1 MKKKI
6 IVALSIITVLIAAA
20 FITLKIMTK
29 NAERNV
35 ATEKAINLTATEL
48 ASIYKNYE
56 DSANKLY
63 LNKTIQLTGIISTIS
78 ENQNS
83 QMDAIIMTSDSLP
96 AINCTIDVLYKII
109 NAADTITLKGICTG
123 ILSNI
128 NLINCIVVE
137 SKKYT
142 GIILSPKKD
151 TIKTQKIDTV
161 KNQSIEIPTLYKTSK
176 AQITF
181 DGGAGLSDIKATNNQ
196 VEATITNNGQLKFK
210 LALLAFTFSDALMQ
224 QHFNEE
230 YVESKKFP
238 TATFVGTINNITE
251 INFTKNGNYKAEI
264 SGTLTLHG
272 VSKPIKT
279 IGTIIVNNQK
289 ISAQSSFSINMKD
302 YNIPTDAAK
311 SANLSINC
319 VF

>member
-1 MKKKI
+1 MKNKI
-6 IVALSIITVLIAAA
+6 IIALSIIAVLIAAA

-29 NAERNV
+29 NAQRNV
-35 ATEKAINLTATEL
+35 ATEKAINLTAIEF

-83 QMDAIIMTSDSLP
+83 QTDAIIMTSDSLP
-96 AINCTIDVLYKII
+96 AINCTIDGLYKSI

-123 ILSNI
+123 ILTNI
-128 NLINCIVVE
+128 NLVNCIVVE
-137 SKKYT
+137 SKKYI

-151 TIKTQKIDTV
+151 TIKVQKIDTS
-161 KNQSIEIPTLYKTSK
+161 KNQKNINPTSYNTSK
-176 AQITF
+176 AQIIL
-181 DGGAGLSDIKATNNQ
+181 DGGAGLEDIKATNNH
-196 VEATITNNGQLKFK
+196 VDATITTNGKVKFK

-238 TATFVGTINNITE
+238 TATFVGTINNITK

-272 VSKPIKT
+272 VNNPIKT
-279 IGTIIVNNQK
+279 AGTIIVNNQK
-289 ISAQSSFSINMKD
+289 ISAQSSFSINMND

-311 SANLSINC
+311 SVNLSINC
-319 VF
+319 IF